1 MAKDLVIVES
11 PTKAKTIS
19 RFLGDKYVVRA
30 SMGHVRDL
38 PKSKMGVDIEHDFEP
53 QYLIPPEKKK
63 VIAELKSLMGKDSNV
78 WIATDEDREGEAI
91 GWHLLE
97 ALDVDPRKQQ
107 VRRIVFHEITEG
119 AILNALK
126 NPRQIDQHL
135 VDAQQARRVLDRLVG
150 YELSP
155 LLWKKIRY
163 GLSAGRV
170 QSVAVRL
177 IVDREREILA
187 FRPVE
192 YWSIIGDFLT
202 LQKQRFS
209 AALTKIHGS
218 PARVSDKGEAMTIYN
233 KVKDDQF
240 HVASIDEKDVTR
252 TPAAPFTTSTL
263 QQEASR
269 KLGFSVKKTM
279 ILAQQ
284 LYEGIDI
291 GGEPTA
297 LITYMR
303 TDSMNL
309 SETALTQAKKVVA
322 DLYGQEF
329 VLSEPRKFKS
339 KKGAQEAHEAIRPI
353 DLALEPFQVK
363 SDLDKDQFRLYEL
376 IWKRTIACQMA
387 EAILKQVGADIVP
400 DHAPEYTFRATGQT
414 VVFPGFM
421 KVYMEGTDN
430 EEDAEDAGQ
439 ADGKDGEKLMPK
451 LSVDEAVALEQ
462 LVPEQHFTKPPA
474 RYTEASLV
482 KKLESEG
489 IGRPS
494 TYAPTISTIMAREY
508 VEKEGKALKPTDL
521 GMIVTDL
528 LVEHFPGIVD
538 YKFTAEMEEDLD
550 RIADGEK
557 EWVPVI
563 RSFYTPFHSLIE
575 RKDTEISKD
584 DVLKER
590 VVGVDPVSGLDVVVL
605 SGRFGPYVQLGHMEK
620 RAEGADVVKA
630 KKKKAPSLKGL
641 SKEEKAKVKAKETA
655 RKLAEKAE
663 AKKNK
668 LRSASLPKSVS
679 REEVTLDQALN
690 LLSFPKEL
698 GEIAGEKVT
707 LLLGRFGPYFK
718 VGEKSV
724 SLPAVYDPLSID
736 FDQAKTIIADVIAK
750 KAAAMVS
757 LRMLGVDPVSGGQID
772 VKNGRFGAYVT
783 DGKTNASLG
792 KKFDAETITFDEAVD
807 VIAKKRA
814 RGPSRWKGRGKK

>member
-19 RFLGDKYVVRA
+19 RFLGEKYIVRA

-53 QYLIPPEKKK
+53 QYMIPAEKKK

-97 ALDVDPRKQQ
+97 ALKVDPKRQDVK
-107 VRRIVFHEITEG
+107 RIVFHEITEG

-155 LLWKKIRY
+155 LLWKKVRY

-177 IVDREREILA
+177 IVDREREIMA
-187 FRPVE
+187 FKPVE
-192 YWSIIGDFLT
+192 YWSIIGDFLARE
-202 LQKQRFS
+202 KQRFS
-209 AALTKIHGS
+209 AALAKIHGN
-218 PARVSDKGEAMTIYN
+218 PARVGNESEAMAIYN

-240 HVASIDEKDVTR
+240 HVRSIDEKDVSR

-309 SETALTQAKKVVA
+309 SETALLQAKKVIG
-322 DLYGQEF
+322 DMYGQEF

-353 DLALEPFQVK
+353 DLSLEPFQVK

-376 IWKRTIACQMA
+376 IWKRTLACQMA

-400 DHAPEYTFRATGQT
+400 DHAPEYLFRATGQT

-421 KVYMEGTDN
+421 KVYMEGTDS
-430 EEDAEDAGQ
+430 EEEGT
-439 ADGKDGEKLMPK
+439 DGEKLMPK
-451 LSVDEAVALEQ
+451 LTVDEAVALEQ
-462 LVPEQHFTKPPA
+462 LLPEQHFTKPPA

-521 GMIVTDL
+521 GMLVTDL
-528 LVEHFPGIVD
+528 LVDHFSGIVD

-550 RIADGEK
+550 RIAEGEK

-584 DVLKER
+584 DVVKER
-590 VVGVDPVSGLDVVVL
+590 VLGVDPVSGKEVVVL
-605 SGRFGPYVQLGHMEK
+605 SGRFGPYVQLGRMEK
-620 RAEGADVVKA
+620 KEDDEKPKA
-630 KKKKAPSLKGL
+630 RKKAPSLKGL
-641 SKEEKAKVKAKETA
+641 SKEEKAKVKAKEVA
-655 RKLAEKAE
+655 RKLAEKE
-663 AKKNK
+663 EKKKNK

-690 LLSFPKEL
+690 LLSFPKDL
-698 GEIAGEKVT
+698 GEIGGEQVT

-724 SLPAVYDPLSID
+724 SLPAEYDPLGVD
-736 FDQAKTIIADVIAK
+736 FPQAKMIIADVTAK
-750 KAAAMVS
+750 KAASMVA
-757 LRMLGVDPVSGGQID
+757 LRTLGVDPVTGGQID

-792 KKFDAETITFDEAVD
+792 KKFDAEVITFDEAVD

-814 RGPSRWKGRGKK
+814 RGPSRWRGRGKK